1 MSKALTLMIIYSIS
15 SLYAVDQRSINS
27 SIKTAK
33 MLEKK
38 DEVKS
43 AISIYKALLVKD
55 PSNKIAIRNIKSIYK
70 KQKLYSEGVSF
81 IEDRINKY
89 PNDYDNYIYLGEL
102 FYLNKQEVE
111 AISLWRSSIEKFKK
125 QRPFYRLMLSTY
137 FLLIL
142 DNEIRFLLNVG
153 RDQFGESF
161 LSY

>member
-1 MSKALTLMIIYSIS
+1 MNKALIIMIIYSIS

-38 DEVKS
+38 NEVES
-43 AISIYKALLVKD
+43 AISIYKSLLVKD

-70 KQKLYSEGVSF
+70 KQKLYSEGISF
-81 IEDRINKY
+81 IKARINKY

-102 FYLNKQEVE
+102 YYLNKQEVE

-137 FLLIL
+137 F
-142 DNEIRFLLNVG
+142 RLNS
-153 RDQFGESF
+153 R
-161 LSY
+161 